1 VAHERLTRPYQRL
14 AYLGMLLCAV
24 LLVVGSLAA
33 IFEDAPV
40 VRIYGGLTSVM
51 AVIVGTAIAR
61 RLWPRKPVADTM
73 N

>member
-1 VAHERLTRPYQRL
+1 
-14 AYLGMLLCAV
+14 MLLCAV
-24 LLVVGSLAA
+24 LLVIGSLAA